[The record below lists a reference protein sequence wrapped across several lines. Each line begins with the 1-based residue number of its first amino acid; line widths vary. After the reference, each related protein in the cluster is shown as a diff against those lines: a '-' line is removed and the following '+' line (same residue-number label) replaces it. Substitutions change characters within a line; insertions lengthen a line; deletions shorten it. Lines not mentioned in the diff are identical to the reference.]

1 MPSEVATPGEAFATS
16 EEAHETRAARAVH
29 DIRAARAAR
38 EPGGARAARDTRR
51 ARAEGA
57 GSREAG
63 GRPADAPVRRGNL
76 LLVLI
81 ALCTAVTAANI
92 YLAAP
97 LLPLIARDFGS
108 TPSAVAWI
116 ASVAQ
121 FGYAAGLLLFA
132 PLGDRVNRRRL
143 VAVLSLVTTAA
154 LLAAAGAAGTAALA
168 ATVFV
173 ASAATVVPQL
183 LVPLVAERAPAD
195 RRARHVSAVIA
206 GLFTGIVAA
215 RVLGGLAGQA
225 FGWRAVFVGAA
236 VLTTALGLLTA
247 AALPTERH
255 RPREGRLFA
264 GLTAM
269 PGLVRRSPDL
279 WRACVRQAGMY
290 GAWSALWTSLAL
302 LLTGRAYGM
311 STATAGLFGLFGLA
325 AGVVAPLAGGLVDRF
340 GAAKVVRNAYLLAA
354 VSVPLFWLGGR
365 VLVALFVAAVVIHV
379 ALVASHVANQTLALT
394 TTSAP
399 ATANSAYVVAGF
411 AGGAT
416 ASALAGLAFTH
427 FGWGGV
433 VTVAGTW
440 LALGWT
446 TTTTRR

>member
-1 MPSEVATPGEAFATS
+1 MPSEVT
-16 EEAHETRAARAVH
+16 AV
-29 DIRAARAAR
+29 
-38 EPGGARAARDTRR
+38 
-51 ARAEGA
+51 
-57 GSREAG
+57 REAG
-63 GRPADAPVRRGNL
+63 EEVALSAVAARRNGL

-97 LLPLIARDFGS
+97 LLPLIAHDFGS
-108 TPSAVAWI
+108 APSAVAWI

-121 FGYAAGLLLFA
+121 FGYAAGLLVFA

-143 VAVLSLVTTAA
+143 VAVLSLVTAAALVTAA
-154 LLAAAGAAGTAALA
+154 TATGTGALAAAVL
-168 ATVFV
+168 V

-183 LVPLVAERAPAD
+183 LVPLVAARAPAD
-195 RRARHVSAVIA
+195 RRAQHVAAVIA

-236 VLTTALGLLTA
+236 ALTTILGLLTA
-247 AALPTERH
+247 AALPSERH
-255 RPREGRLFA
+255 RPREGHLFA

-302 LLTGRAYGM
+302 LLTGEESYGLT
-311 STATAGLFGLFGLA
+311 TAAAGLFGLFGLA
-325 AGVVAPLAGGLVDRF
+325 ASVVAPLAGGLVDRF

-354 VSVPLFWLGGR
+354 VSVPLFWLGGQ
-365 VLVALFVAAVVIHV
+365 VLVALFVAAIVIHA

-433 VTVAGTW
+433 VAVAGAW
-440 LALGWT
+440 LVLGWT
-446 TTTTRR
+446 TTAVRR

>member
-1 MPSEVATPGEAFATS
+1 MPPAVTTSTTPQQRT
-16 EEAHETRAARAVH
+16 
-29 DIRAARAAR
+29 
-38 EPGGARAARDTRR
+38 EPTRR
-51 ARAEGA
+51 APGTA
-57 GSREAG
+57 GR
-63 GRPADAPVRRGNL
+63 L
-76 LLVLI
+76 LLPLI

-92 YLAAP
+92 YVAAP

-121 FGYAAGLLLFA
+121 FGYAAGLLFFA

-143 VAVLSLVTTAA
+143 VAALSLVTTAA
-154 LLAAAGAAGTAALA
+154 LTAGAVAAGTTALAAAVL
-168 ATVFV
+168 V

-183 LVPLVAERAPAD
+183 LVPLVAERAPAHH
-195 RRARHVSAVIA
+195 RARHVAAVIS

-236 VLTTALGLLTA
+236 VLTAALGLLTA
-247 AALPTERH
+247 AALPSEQR
-255 RPREGRLFA
+255 RPREGGLFS
-264 GLTAM
+264 GLRAM
-269 PGLVRRSPDL
+269 PGLVRHSPDL

-302 LLTGRAYGM
+302 LLTGASYGL

-325 AGVVAPLAGGLVDRF
+325 ASVVAPLAGGLVDRF
-340 GAAKVVRNAYLLAA
+340 GAAKVVRSAYLLAA
-354 VSVPLFWLGGR
+354 VSVPLFWLGGQ
-365 VLVALFVAAVVIHV
+365 VLVALFVAAIAIHA

-399 ATANSAYVVAGF
+399 AAANSAYVVAGF

-416 ASALAGLAFTH
+416 ASALAGVAFAH
-427 FGWGGV
+427 WGWTGV
-433 VTVAGTW
+433 VAVAGVW
-440 LALGWT
+440 LALGWGT
-446 TTTTRR
+446 TAVRRGRPTPTDRRADGTAA

>member
-1 MPSEVATPGEAFATS
+1 MSSAGTSTPAATATHRQTPDPKS
-16 EEAHETRAARAVH
+16 NRGPVTGR
-29 DIRAARAAR
+29 
-38 EPGGARAARDTRR
+38 
-51 ARAEGA
+51 
-57 GSREAG
+57 SR
-63 GRPADAPVRRGNL
+63 NL

-92 YLAAP
+92 YVAAP
-97 LLPLIARDFGS
+97 LLPLIAHDFGTTS
-108 TPSAVAWI
+108 SAVAWI

-121 FGYAAGLLLFA
+121 FGYAAGLLFFA

-143 VAVLSLVTTAA
+143 VAALSLVTA
-154 LLAAAGAAGTAALA
+154 LALIAGAAAGSAAALA
-168 ATVFV
+168 AAVLV

-183 LVPLVAERAPAD
+183 LVPLVAARAPAD
-195 RRARHVSAVIA
+195 RRARHVAAVIA

-225 FGWRAVFVGAA
+225 FGWRTVFVGAA
-236 VLTTALGLLTA
+236 VLTTVLGLLTA
-247 AALPTERH
+247 AALPAEERSARDGH
-255 RPREGRLFA
+255 LFA

-302 LLTGRAYGM
+302 LLTDGSYGM
-311 STATAGLFGLFGLA
+311 STATAGLFGLFGLSA
-325 AGVVAPLAGGLVDRF
+325 SVVAPLAGGLVDRF
-340 GAAKVVRNAYLLAA
+340 GAARTVRGAYLLAA
-354 VSVPLFWLGGR
+354 VSVPLFWLGGH
-365 VLVALFVAAVVIHV
+365 VLAALFVAAVVIHA

-416 ASALAGLAFTH
+416 ASALAGLAYAGL
-427 FGWGGV
+427 GWGGV
-433 VTVAGTW
+433 VAVAGAW
-440 LALGWT
+440 LVLGWT
-446 TTTTRR
+446 TTGTRRRATAR